1 MVPRAFAKARGGG
14 IKTYLPVCLSV
25 RLSLNH
31 KKTVYLAHIYGAPFY
46 YLLAK
51 CDII

>member
-1 MVPRAFAKARGGG
+1 MNFDQNLAV
-14 IKTYLPVCLSV
+14 II
-25 RLSLNH
+25 LSLIGVH
-31 KKTVYLAHIYGAPFY
+31 SLGYLEASFYGAPFY